1 MTVIHVEDVADM
13 IRISLALALLASTG
27 GAAQAD
33 QYRHLMFRE
42 TPYAAYRGIH
52 PIDAQTASEAAHYA
66 FEYDDQGRVSRIVYQ
81 VGDQPVW
88 DNGVWDSFIWFAP
101 DVRISYEPGREVHR
115 YYNTRGERISAHGN
129 VYSAVYT
136 LDADGE
142 RTALAFFDAEGERS
156 ESEWGIHR
164 YDWRPSDDG
173 HVFERRYDLDGDMMP
188 MRPVLEFYETKME
201 YDADGRLAFMRNYGL
216 EGVPTDNASGA
227 GIDRITYDLAGNFI
241 RWQVYD
247 RDGNAVEGN
256 RPGVH
261 LGEHLYDAF
270 GNKIG
275 LRGFDRHGNEQVF
288 SWGSLMTRTAYDAH
302 GNRNA
307 TWTLAADGSEQQ
319 RLGWT
324 YSADGTRVETIR
336 GLTPEGELT
345 AHPGLGGAALI
356 RYTYGADG
364 GRSMERFNADM
375 SVFTAASGN

>member
-1 MTVIHVEDVADM
+1 MT
-13 IRISLALALLASTG
+13 RISLATLIAATLVTG
-27 GAAQAD
+27 TSAAAQAD
-33 QYRHLMFRE
+33 QYRHIMFRE

-52 PIDAQTASEAAHYA
+52 PIDAELAAGVAHYE
-66 FEYDDQGRVSRIVYQ
+66 FDYDDQGRLSRVVYQ

-101 DVRISYEPGREVHR
+101 DVRVSYEAGREIHS
-115 YYNTRGERISAHGN
+115 YFNTQGERVAAHGN

-136 LDADGE
+136 LDENGA
-142 RTALAFFDAEGERS
+142 RTALAFYDAEGEPS

-173 HVFERRYDLDGDMMP
+173 HVFERRYNLAGEMMP

-201 YDADGRLAFMRNYGL
+201 YDADGKLVFMRNYGL
-216 EGVPTDNASGA
+216 EGVPTDNSTGA

-247 RDGNAVEGN
+247 HAGNAVEGN

-275 LRGFDRHGNEQVF
+275 LRGFDRHGNQQVF
-288 SWGSLMTRTAYDAH
+288 SWGSMMTRTTYDAH
-302 GNRNA
+302 GNRYES
-307 TWTLAADGSEQQ
+307 WTHGPDGAEQG
-319 RLGWT
+319 RARWT
-324 YSADGTRVETIR
+324 YSEDGAQVETISGR
-336 GLTPEGELT
+336 TPEGELT
-345 AHPGLGGAALI
+345 AHAGLGGAALI
-356 RYTYGADG
+356 RYVRDEAGAV
-364 GRSMERFNADM
+364 SVERFNADM
-375 SVFTAASGN
+375 SVFAPASGD